1 VKRERVI
8 TGTGGKDKTIVM
20 GIQERGGKVR
30 TKVVGDRKK
39 KTVQAE
45 IRKHVMAGSA
55 IFTDALKSY
64 EGMNEFEHAV
74 IDHAVE

>member
-1 VKRERVI
+1 
-8 TGTGGKDKTIVM
+8 
-20 GIQERGGKVR
+20 VR